1 MTDAPA
7 DTLTDHAYRLIE
19 EDIVTLALAPGAVVS
34 EATLSAR
41 LGIGRTPIR
50 EALQRLAR
58 EHLVSILPRR
68 GIVVSGIDVVKQ
80 LRLLE
85 TRRELERLLV
95 RSAARRASRAEREAF
110 SALATG
116 MNAAAAAAD
125 DLGFMR
131 HDRSFN
137 LLLLEAGGNE
147 FAASAMG
154 LMNGL
159 SRRFWFAHH
168 QAMADLPL
176 TARLHAA
183 IAQTIADGASEAAA
197 AASDALVDYIESV
210 ARRAISETGITT

>member
-1 MTDAPA
+1 MNDAPGPQP

-19 EDIVTLALAPGAVVS
+19 EEIVTLVLTPGSVVS

-110 SALATG
+110 AALAAG
-116 MNAAAAAAD
+116 MNAAAAQDD

-137 LLLLEAGGNE
+137 LLVLAAGGNE

-168 QAMADLPL
+168 EAMADLPL

-183 IAQTIADGASEAAA
+183 IAQAIADGACDAAA

-210 ARRAISETGITT
+210 ARRVME

>member
-19 EDIVTLALAPGAVVS
+19 EEIVTLALAPGAVVS
-34 EATLSAR
+34 EATLSVR

-110 SALATG
+110 SALAAG
-116 MNAAAAAAD
+116 MNAAAAVAD

-183 IAQTIADGASEAAA
+183 IAQAIADGASDAAA

-210 ARRAISETGITT
+210 ARRAIE

>member
-19 EDIVTLALAPGAVVS
+19 EEIVTLALAPGAVVS
-34 EATLSAR
+34 EATLSVR

-183 IAQTIADGASEAAA
+183 IAQTIADGASDAAA

-210 ARRAISETGITT
+210 ARRAIE

>member
-19 EDIVTLALAPGAVVS
+19 EEIVTLALAPGAVVS
-34 EATLSAR
+34 EATLSVR

-110 SALATG
+110 SALAAG

-183 IAQTIADGASEAAA
+183 IAQSIADGASDAAA

-210 ARRAISETGITT
+210 ARRAIE

>member
-19 EDIVTLALAPGAVVS
+19 EEIVTLALAPGAVVS
-34 EATLSAR
+34 EATLSVR

-110 SALATG
+110 SALAAG

-183 IAQTIADGASEAAA
+183 IAQAIADGASDAAA

-210 ARRAISETGITT
+210 ARRAIE

>member
-19 EDIVTLALAPGAVVS
+19 EEIVTLALAPGAVVS

-41 LGIGRTPIR
+41 LSIGRTPIR

-95 RSAARRASRAEREAF
+95 RSAARRASRAERERFA
-110 SALATG
+110 ALASG
-116 MNAAAAAAD
+116 MSAAAAAAD

-137 LLLLEAGGNE
+137 LLLLDASGNE

-183 IAQTIADGASEAAA
+183 IAQAIAEGDSDTAAT
-197 AASDALVDYIESV
+197 ASDTLVDYIESI
-210 ARRAISETGITT
+210 ARRAIE